1 MSDRL
6 TRGSPEPSAMS
17 KPSSRRGL
25 WIAIGGGVA
34 LLAAGVWLV
43 FAMLPSFLTRSPEEP
58 AAPPGAGPSAPAGE
72 SRKIQATLFYVSE
85 DGAELVPVN
94 REVVYGP
101 NPAEQA
107 RHIVEAQVA
116 AAPSG
121 LVSAIPAGTTVRA
134 VFLAGRGEAYVDLSP
149 EAATAHSGGS
159 LNEALAIFAI
169 VNALTANLADVT
181 AVQIL
186 IDGKEV
192 DTLAGHVDLRQ
203 PLAQGQKWVRKAQ

>member
-1 MSDRL
+1 MSDRV
-6 TRGSPEPSAMS
+6 TRGSPAPSAMS
-17 KPSSRRGL
+17 KPPSRRGL

-43 FAMLPSFLTRSPEEP
+43 FAMLPSVLTRSPEEP
-58 AAPPGAGPSAPAGE
+58 AAAPGAGPSAPAGE

-94 REVVYGP
+94 REVVYGA

-121 LVSAIPAGTTVRA
+121 LVSAIPPGTTVRA